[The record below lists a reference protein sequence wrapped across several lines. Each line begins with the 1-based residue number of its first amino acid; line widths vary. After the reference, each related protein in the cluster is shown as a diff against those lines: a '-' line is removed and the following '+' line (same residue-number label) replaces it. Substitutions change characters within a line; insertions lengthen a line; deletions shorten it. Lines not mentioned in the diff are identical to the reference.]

1 MDFRPVA
8 SIVGAMMVVLAGAM
22 GVTALISL
30 VDQGNSDW
38 QAFATSAA
46 ITLFIGVAFLLINQE
61 KRSNLSL
68 RQAFVMTVAIWLTI
82 AIFGALPFL
91 FGDLE
96 MSLADA
102 FFESMSGVTTTGSTV
117 MSDLD
122 NSPRGILLW
131 RALLQWLGG
140 VGIIVMAVSF
150 LPMLQVGGMQLF
162 KTEAFDQS
170 EKILPRAAEIS
181 VAILTIYCV
190 LTTVG
195 AILLWFAGM
204 GAFDSVVHAMTSLA
218 TGGFSSHDAS
228 VGYFNSAWVDWTIVL
243 LMIIGSLPFA
253 VFLIALRNGIKP
265 FFEDGQI
272 TTFLVLLAVAVS
284 AMVLW
289 LTWNQDMAPI
299 AAIRY
304 ATFNV
309 TSIMTGTGYST
320 ADYSL
325 WGGFAVTL
333 MFIVMFIGGC
343 AGSTSCGIK
352 IFRFQV
358 LFATARVQMNRL
370 IHPNGVFIPHYNGKP
385 MPDDVPT
392 SVMGFFCL
400 FISTFAVLALILGAC
415 GLDLVTAITA
425 SATAVANVGPGLG
438 EIVGPSGNFQS
449 LPDSAKWAMAI
460 GMLLG
465 RLELFSV
472 LVLCIPSF
480 WRN

>member
-1 MDFRPVA
+1 
-8 SIVGAMMVVLAGAM
+8 
-22 GVTALISL
+22 
-30 VDQGNSDW
+30 
-38 QAFATSAA
+38 
-46 ITLFIGVAFLLINQE
+46 
-61 KRSNLSL
+61 
-68 RQAFVMTVAIWLTI
+68 
-82 AIFGALPFL
+82 
-91 FGDLE
+91 
-96 MSLADA
+96 
-102 FFESMSGVTTTGSTV
+102 
-117 MSDLD
+117 
-122 NSPRGILLW
+122 
-131 RALLQWLGG
+131 
-140 VGIIVMAVSF
+140 
-150 LPMLQVGGMQLF
+150 
-162 KTEAFDQS
+162 
-170 EKILPRAAEIS
+170 
-181 VAILTIYCV
+181 
-190 LTTVG
+190 
-195 AILLWFAGM
+195 
-204 GAFDSVVHAMTSLA
+204 
-218 TGGFSSHDAS
+218 
-228 VGYFNSAWVDWTIVL
+228 
-243 LMIIGSLPFA
+243 
-253 VFLIALRNGIKP
+253 
-265 FFEDGQI
+265 
-272 TTFLVLLAVAVS
+272 
-284 AMVLW
+284 
-289 LTWNQDMAPI
+289 
-299 AAIRY
+299 
-304 ATFNV
+304 
-309 TSIMTGTGYST
+309 
-320 ADYSL
+320 
-325 WGGFAVTL
+325 L